1 MRKITLLI
9 IALLLAGVA
18 SAQVDRDEF
27 NKRQQQMR
35 EQFEQKKNAANQ
47 RYDESRRKAEE
58 EFAAFRKRANEEY
71 AAAMQRAWTRMD
83 VQPAEVKKEEPAP
96 PMPPAPAPDKI
107 PTTMQLPA
115 AEVVPPLAKPKPLP
129 APPIPEPDEGTPTLQ
144 FAVYGAPC
152 SVHTSNEELRF
163 TLSSVDEKGV
173 AEAWRKLSQ
182 EKYDGLLHDCLARR
196 DEYHLDDWGYMRLLQ
211 SASEKLLGK
220 GTNEAVLLQMYLLTQ
235 SGYRV
240 RLAYADGHLMLLM
253 PFNRTV
259 FGYKSLYVDGIKHY
273 LLTRTNVKSVY
284 VSEVGFPHEQVASV
298 QLSTLPLLES
308 KPQPKRTFAAE
319 HFGTLSASIG
329 VNKSLIDYMSD
340 YPPNDAWDGYVHV
353 GLSNQVK
360 DALYPVLS
368 SQLEG
373 KSNKKAVTMLLD
385 FMHTAFEYVTD
396 GEQFGYERPFFGDE
410 SFYYPQNDCEDRA
423 ILFSILVRDLLH
435 LDVVLVYW
443 TGHLA
448 TAVAFPEEVEGD
460 YFVLDGRRYTVCD
473 PTYEGAGVGM
483 TMPDFQNKN
492 AKLIK
497 L

>member
-71 AAAMQRAWTRMD
+71 AAALQRAWKSMD

-96 PMPPAPAPDKI
+96 PVPPAPAPDVK
-107 PTTMQLPA
+107 PTTQPLKQSEVVQPPA
-115 AEVVPPLAKPKPLP
+115 AKDPLP
-129 APPIPEPDEGTPTLQ
+129 APPLHEPDQGTPTLQ
-144 FAVYGAPC
+144 FAVYGVPL

-163 TLSSVDEKGV
+163 KLPSVDEKGV
-173 AEAWRKLSQ
+173 AAAWGKLSQ
-182 EKYDGLLHDCLARR
+182 QKYDGLLHDCLARR
-196 DEYHLDDWGYMRLLQ
+196 DDHQLDDWGYMRLLQ
-211 SASEKLLGK
+211 AASEKLLGK

-240 RLAYADGHLMLLM
+240 RLAYADGRLMLLM

-273 LLTRTNVKSVY
+273 LLTHNNLKSVF
-284 VSEVGFPHEQVASV
+284 VSEVAFPHEQVASL
-298 QLSTLPLLES
+298 QLATLPTLEA
-308 KPQPKRTFAAE
+308 KPQPQRTFTAE
-319 HFGTLSASIG
+319 RFGTLSAAIS
-329 VNKSLIDYMSD
+329 VNKSLIEYLSD
-340 YPPNDAWDGYVHV
+340 YPPNDAWDTYVHV

-360 DALYPVLS
+360 DALYPVLT
-368 SQLEG
+368 SQIEG
-373 KSNKKAVTMLLD
+373 KSNKKAATMLLD
-385 FMHTAFEYVTD
+385 FVQTAFQYATD
-396 GEQFGYERPFFGDE
+396 GEQFGYERPLFADE

-423 ILFSILVRDLLH
+423 ILYSILVRDLLD

-460 YFVLDGRRYTVCD
+460 YFTLDGRRYTVCD

-483 TMPDFQNKN
+483 TMPIFQDKN